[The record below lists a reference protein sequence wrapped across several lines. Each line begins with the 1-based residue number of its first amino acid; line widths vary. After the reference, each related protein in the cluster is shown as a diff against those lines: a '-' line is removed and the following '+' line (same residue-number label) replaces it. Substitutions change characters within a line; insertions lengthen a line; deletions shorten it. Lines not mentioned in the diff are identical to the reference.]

1 MELKDIV
8 SIAGKPGLFKV
19 VSQTKTGAIV
29 ESLIDGKRQPVF
41 IHDRLSSLNDI
52 SVFTTG
58 EDRPLRKI
66 LQAIRE
72 KENGGPAPSHKSD
85 ETTLKNYFASVVPDY
100 DSERV
105 YFSSIKKII
114 SWYNLLQ
121 EKDLLALLDETEPKD
136 NIDENSEPSEN
147 PQE

>member
-41 IHDRLSSLNDI
+41 IHDRLSSLSDI
-52 SVFTTG
+52 SVFTTE

-66 LQAIRE
+66 LQAIKE

-100 DSERV
+100 DSKRV

>member
-114 SWYNLLQ
+114 SWYNLLH